1 MTNSKKLIAFM
12 GGMIDEEKNC
22 YFIRSMEEECKKH
35 GYLMIVFGFSETTFS
50 DQDRNNCEMK
60 LTQMAGF
67 LDLKAIIV
75 QLEFIKNEYLI
86 AAFIPLPP
94 AILPD
99 MPRATIH
106 CYRSAIRRF
115 YR

>member
-86 AAFIPLPP
+86 
-94 AILPD
+94 
-99 MPRATIH
+99 
-106 CYRSAIRRF
+106 
-115 YR
+115 